1 MMLTLSQSI
10 GQSNQLRELPPLV
23 VFLDLWIQVLDF
35 YIDNKTIIQN
45 PPDTF
50 WTGGTVWV
58 SLQEAVTLIASIV
71 IIIIAFGAWV

>member
-50 WTGGTVWV
+50 WTGGY
-58 SLQEAVTLIASIV
+58 LQEAVALIASIV